1 MPVSHRLFVRVALA
15 VAVALSGGSSALAE
29 WRRAESPKFIVYS
42 NGREAA
48 LREYV
53 QKLETYDYIMRVR
66 LGLPIDALPDR
77 KFPIYLVN
85 GRRDLLRVHP
95 ASHDNVAG
103 TYFPVEEDIFAVAI
117 RGDGDDTLLHEYA
130 HHFMFQNSHAVYPG
144 WLTEGFAEYFMTA
157 DIRSDQVVIG
167 GFNENRLYWL
177 QSANWI
183 PLAELLSNRPHEVRR
198 SSYRETYY
206 PVAWLLTHWL
216 MGTAERRAVLAEYLT
231 DIGNG
236 GDPVEAMERATG
248 QSLPELTRTLRSYF
262 NGRVPMTRYRQ
273 QFAQTNITVTVLPRS
288 ADDLLLLGQ
297 RLKVGVPD
305 EDRPGTAEDVR
316 RAAADHPDDSFAQLQ
331 LGHAELHFGDPEVG
345 EAILTRLL
353 EREPENVE
361 ALHLLAAREQQKARD
376 TDDDPLPYEN
386 AARQYLAR
394 AFRADETSYLTYIM
408 LGEMQYYGQD
418 GPTENQ
424 VATWQLAFQIAPQLA
439 QTRLGY
445 AQVLLMSGEAERAE
459 ALLVPLA
466 NSPHGGGAADAA
478 QRILERIR
486 AGDTTLDASDIEAV
500 SQNDPDEL
508 EPEAGQPDPAR
519 DDSDA

>member
-1 MPVSHRLFVRVALA
+1 MLAYHRLFTFFA
-15 VAVALSGGSSALAE
+15 VAVVMALSGGSPALAE

-66 LGLPIDALPDR
+66 LGLPIDGLPDR

-95 ASHDNVAG
+95 ESGENVAG
-103 TYFPVEEDIFAVAI
+103 TYFPLEEDIFAVAI

-157 DIRSDQVVIG
+157 DIRSEQVVIG
-167 GFNENRLYWL
+167 GYNENRVYWL
-177 QSANWI
+177 QSSSWI
-183 PLAELLSNRPHEVRR
+183 PLDELLSKRPHEVRR
-198 SSYRETYY
+198 GSYRETYY

-216 MGTAERRAVLAEYLT
+216 MGTPERRAVMAAYLT
-231 DIGNG
+231 DIGEG

-248 QSLPELTRTLRSYF
+248 QSLAELTRTLRSYF
-262 NGRVPMTRYRQ
+262 NGRVPMTRYGQ
-273 QFAQTNITVTVLPRS
+273 EFARANITVTVLPRS

-297 RLKVGVPD
+297 RLKIGVPD
-305 EDRPGTAEDVR
+305 EDRAATAEAVR
-316 RAAADHPDDSFAQLQ
+316 RAAADYPDDSFAQLQ

-345 EAILTRLL
+345 EAILSRLL

-361 ALHLLAAREQQKARD
+361 VLHLLAANEQRKARD
-376 TDDDPLPYEN
+376 TDDDPLPHEN
-386 AARQYLAR
+386 AARGYLGR

-408 LGEMQYYGQD
+408 LGEMQSYGWD
-418 GPTENQ
+418 GPSEND

-445 AQVLLMSGEAERAE
+445 AQVLLMSGKPEQAET
-459 ALLVPLA
+459 LLVPLA

-478 QRILERIR
+478 QHLLERIR
-486 AGDTTLDASDIEAV
+486 AGDQTLDADDMEAV
-500 SQNDPDEL
+500 NLDDPDESGP
-508 EPEAGQPDPAR
+508 EPDQTDPA
-519 DDSDA
+519 DDDDA

>member
-1 MPVSHRLFVRVALA
+1 MPVHHRIFVCIAAAMVL
-15 VAVALSGGSSALAE
+15 ALSGGSSALAE

-95 ASHDNVAG
+95 ASGANVAG
-103 TYFPVEEDIFAVAI
+103 TYFPREEDIFAVAI
-117 RGDGDDTLLHEYA
+117 MGEGDDTLLHEYA

-167 GFNENRLYWL
+167 GYNENRVYWL
-177 QSANWI
+177 QSSSWI
-183 PLAELLSNRPHEVRR
+183 PLQELLSNRPHEVRR
-198 SSYRETYY
+198 SNHKETYY

-216 MGTAERRAVLAEYLT
+216 MGTPERRTIMAAYLSDIAE
-231 DIGNG
+231 G

-248 QSLPELTRTLRSYF
+248 QSLAELTRTLRSYF

-273 QFAQTNITVTVLPRS
+273 EFARTNVDITVLPRS

-297 RLKVGVPD
+297 RLKVGVD
-305 EDRPGTAEDVR
+305 EDERAATAEDVR
-316 RAAADHPDDSFAQLQ
+316 RAAANYPDDSFAQLQ
-331 LGHAELHFGDPEVG
+331 LGHAELHFGDPAVG
-345 EAILTRLL
+345 APILTRLL
-353 EREPENVE
+353 EREPDNVE
-361 ALHLLAAREQQKARD
+361 ALHLLASDEQRKARE
-376 TDDDPLPYEN
+376 TDDDPVPYEGV
-386 AARQYLAR
+386 ARGYLAR

-408 LGEMQYYGQD
+408 LGEMQSYGQD
-418 GPTENQ
+418 GPSEND
-424 VATWQLAFQIAPQLA
+424 VATWQLAFQIAPQLS

-445 AQVLLMSGEAERAE
+445 AQVLLMSGESARAE
-459 ALLVPLA
+459 ALLAPLA
-466 NSPHGGGAADAA
+466 NAPHGGGAAEAA
-478 QRILERIR
+478 QNMLERIR
-486 AGDTTLDASDIEAV
+486 AGERTLDAADIEAV
-500 SQNDPDEL
+500 NQGDAEDPGP
-508 EPEAGQPDPAR
+508 EPDQTDPA
-519 DDSDA
+519 DDDGG